1 MKKTNRVRAINRNQI
16 KCTSSIRRGI
26 VVSNNDET
34 LRRRPKI
41 AERKKEKK
49 IITYALIND
58 KCIIYIINKIIN

>member
-26 VVSNNDET
+26 VVSNNNET

-49 IITYALIND
+49 NHHI
-58 KCIIYIINKIIN
+58 CINK